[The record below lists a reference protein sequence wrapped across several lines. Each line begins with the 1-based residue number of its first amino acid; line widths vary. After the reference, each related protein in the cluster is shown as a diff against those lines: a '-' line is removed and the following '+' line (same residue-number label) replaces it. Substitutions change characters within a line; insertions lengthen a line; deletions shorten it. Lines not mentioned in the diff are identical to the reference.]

1 MSERGLDLKH
11 LVALLALPMLAA
23 APSGLTTREKMALI
37 LRAEDQRTAAPLS
50 DLLRDATPSVRRR
63 AALAAGRIGDASL
76 SLAVADRLGDPVPE
90 VRRVAA
96 FALGLIGD
104 ARTGTRLEAAL
115 KDSDSA
121 VRARAAQA
129 LGYLGDPHAA
139 PAVAR
144 MVVAAIPAGASPL
157 AIRGDDAGNP
167 NDPWLELRLGLFA
180 LASLKDVPSATSAL
194 VDGGRSRFDWWAAT
208 WVAASLPAPELLP
221 VLQAAATSADKLS
234 RMLAADG
241 LGRPNDATAVDLLL
255 RLTQDRDETVA
266 AHAVLGLGR
275 TGDAGATS
283 VVLSLLGHA
292 SSKVKLAALE
302 ALFLL
307 PPDRKSRDAVV
318 ALAGHDEGAIR
329 GDAMRLLARLDPAE
343 LALVLSGSGRDP
355 VWAVRASVAE
365 GLAGAHDEL
374 SIGLLYGLLKD
385 DDARVAAAATDALA
399 VSLGG
404 NAALT
409 LVQQLGHADPAV
421 RIAAADGLA
430 TLGDTGHAAELAAA
444 YRRSVDDR
452 DPEARLA
459 LVRALG
465 VAHGTEALTTAA
477 KQDASRAVRAAAAR
491 ALAADGQVAPAS
503 EPEPARPQL
512 DYTLAMAPYDPQ
524 PGAPLFTPRAFLRTR
539 RGTIEIH
546 LNTVEAPL
554 ACDNFV
560 ALARRGFFNGLE
572 LYRAAAGLRVEG
584 GCPRGDG
591 IGGPGYRIRR
601 EASFK
606 PFGRGAVGLLAA
618 AKDTEGSRFFITL
631 SPDPR
636 EDAHATLLGTVASGL
651 EVAEALRAHDTIDS
665 VEIWD

>member
-1 MSERGLDLKH
+1 LKH

-23 APSGLTTREKMALI
+23 APAGLSTREKMALI

-50 DLLRDATPSVRRR
+50 DLLRDATPSIRRR
-63 AALAAGRIGDASL
+63 AALAAGRIGDPSL
-76 SLAVADRLGDPVPE
+76 SLAVVDRLNDSVPE

-96 FALGLIGD
+96 FALGVMGD
-104 ARTGTRLEAAL
+104 ARAAARLEAAL
-115 KDSDSA
+115 RDSDSA

-144 MVVAAIPAGASPL
+144 MVVAAIPAGTAPL
-157 AIRGDDAGNP
+157 AIRGDDAGNA

-180 LASLKDVPSATSAL
+180 LASLKDIPSATSAL

-208 WVAASLPAPELLP
+208 WVAASLHAAELAP
-221 VLQAAATSADKLS
+221 VLQGAAGSADKLS

-241 LGRPNDATAVDLLL
+241 LGRPNDAQAFDLLL
-255 RLTQDRDETVA
+255 RLTQDRDEWVA
-266 AHAVLGLGR
+266 AHAVAGLGR
-275 TGDAGATS
+275 TGDARAVA
-283 VVLSLLGHA
+283 VVESLVGHA

-302 ALFLL
+302 ALSLL

-318 ALAGHDEGAIR
+318 ALAGHDEPAIR
-329 GDAMRLLARLDPAE
+329 AAAMRLLARLDPSE

-355 VWAVRASVAE
+355 VWAVRASVAA

-385 DDARVAAAATDALA
+385 DDGRVAAAATDALR

-409 LVQQLGHADPAV
+409 LAQQLGHADPAV
-421 RIAAADGLA
+421 RIAAANGLA
-430 TLGDTGHAAELAAA
+430 EIGDVAHATELAAA
-444 YRRSVDDR
+444 YRRSLDER

-459 LVRALG
+459 LVKALA
-465 VAHGTEALTTAA
+465 VARGGEANDALTAAA
-477 KQDASRAVRAAAAR
+477 KQDPSRAVRVVASR
-491 ALAADGQVAPAS
+491 ALVAAGQAAPAL
-503 EPEPARPQL
+503 EPEPARPDL
-512 DYTLAMAPYDPQ
+512 DYRLAMAPYDPQ
-524 PGAPLFTPRAFLRTR
+524 PDEPIFTPRAFVHTR

-554 ACDNFV
+554 ACDSFV

-572 LYRAAAGLRVEG
+572 LYQVATGVRVDG

-606 PFGRGAVGLLAA
+606 PFGRGAVGLQAT

-631 SPDPR
+631 SPDPQQ
-636 EDAHATLLGTVASGL
+636 DAHATLLGTVANGL
-651 EVAEALRAHDTIDS
+651 DVVDAIRAHDTIDS
-665 VEIWD
+665 IDIWD